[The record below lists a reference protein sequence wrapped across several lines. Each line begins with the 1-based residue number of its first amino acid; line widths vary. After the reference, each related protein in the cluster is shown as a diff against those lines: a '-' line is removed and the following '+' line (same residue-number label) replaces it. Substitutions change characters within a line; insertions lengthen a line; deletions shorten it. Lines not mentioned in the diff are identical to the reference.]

1 MRSLADKIEKY
12 LKTLIDKSEDGVIE
26 IQRSEIAETFSCV
39 PSQVN
44 YVLKTRFNEGYGFFV
59 ETKRGGGG
67 YIRITKE
74 PLVGDY
80 DKLLKLIDES
90 ADKFVS
96 ENLGES
102 LIDRLY
108 EEGFVTK
115 REMMLIKAVIC
126 RNTLALGLPE
136 RDLLRAKI
144 LRSILLTLLKK
155 EFNGG
160 S

>member
-1 MRSLADKIEKY
+1 MKSLADKIEKY
-12 LKTLIDKSEDGVIE
+12 LKTLIDRSENGVIE

-44 YVLKTRFNEGYGFFV
+44 YVLKTRFNEGYGFYV

-74 PLVGDY
+74 PLVDDY
-80 DKLLKLIDES
+80 DKLLNLIDES

-96 ENLGES
+96 EKLGDS

-108 EEGFVTK
+108 EEDFVTK
-115 REMMLIKAVIC
+115 REMMLIKAVINK
-126 RNTLALGLPE
+126 NTLDLRLPE
-136 RDLLRAKI
+136 RDLIRAKI
-144 LRSILLTLLKK
+144 LRSVLLTLLKK
-155 EFNGG
+155 EFNKD